1 MLPTSKP
8 IGIVNTSKNAIVGS
22 DIRVATTTWS
32 RLTGLLGEVGLN
44 PGGGLYI
51 VPSSGVHTWGM
62 LFPIDVVALDRRMRV
77 LGVWERVGGFRIA
90 ALGWKT
96 RSVLELPVGAIRRS
110 CIEVNDQLAIAD
122 LSGPQS
128 SNGPGLNPLTL

>member
-1 MLPTSKP
+1 MMPASKP
-8 IGIVNTSKNAIVGS
+8 IEIVNASKNAIVGS
-22 DIRVATTTWS
+22 EIRIATTAWS
-32 RLTGLLGEVGLN
+32 RLKGLLGEVGLN

-51 VPSSGVHTWGM
+51 VPTSGLHTWGM

-110 CIEVNDQLAIAD
+110 GLEVNDQLAIAD
-122 LSGPQS
+122 CADR
-128 SNGPGLNPLTL
+128 NRA